1 MLEKLTDRVY
11 YLPYQDEGCQ
21 PSLGLII
28 GDKYSLV
35 VDAGNNK
42 SHAEEFLAEVSKLNV
57 APLKYLTITHFH
69 WDHIAG
75 MSTMNLTSIINEKNY
90 ENINIIKDLLDNDEK
105 LKPKELGRT
114 MHRTANQLRK
124 EIENGIEVVN
134 GDIIF
139 EKRIQIDLGGVK
151 CTIENIGGDHS
162 SDSNLIYVEDE
173 KVMFL
178 GDSTYRDLNQRHK
191 CHTMEKS
198 VSLIEKI
205 QKYDTEIY
213 LTAHKPAY
221 TKESMKELFDM
232 MLNIGELVGDS
243 ANLDEKIDEYKR
255 KVNRELT
262 EEEVFYIDAFVNGN
276 VNKKSI

>member
-1 MLEKLTDRVY
+1 MLEKLTNRVY

-28 GDKYSLV
+28 GDKYCLV
-35 VDAGNNK
+35 VDGGNNRH
-42 SHAEEFLAEVSKLNV
+42 HAEEFLREVSKLDIP
-57 APLKYLTITHFH
+57 PLKYLTITHFH

-75 MSTMNLTSIINEKNY
+75 ISTMDLTTIVNERNY
-90 ENINIIKDLLDNDEK
+90 ENINTIKELLDNDEM

-124 EIENGIEVVN
+124 EIENGIEIVN

-139 EKRIQIDLGGVK
+139 QDKVDIDLGGIK

-162 SDSNLIYVEDE
+162 EDSNLIYVGNE

-178 GDSTYRDLNQRHK
+178 GDSTYRDLNQRYK
-191 CHTMEKS
+191 CYTMEKL
-198 VSLIEKI
+198 VPLIEKI

-232 MLNIGELVGDS
+232 MLHIGKLVGDS
-243 ANLDEKIDEYKR
+243 TDLSEKIDEYK
-255 KVNRELT
+255 NRINRDLT
-262 EEEVFYIDAFVNGN
+262 EDEIFYIEAFINGN
-276 VNKKSI
+276 KN